1 MNAAAGMR
9 PWLLITAAVFIA
21 YLNAFQ
27 GGFQFDDF
35 NVIVGDARVHGWQ
48 AWLAS
53 MPGIRPLLK
62 ASYTLNWASGLG
74 LFGFHLFNLAVHG
87 ASAVLVY
94 LLARRYFVEIAP
106 LPESAGR
113 SAALFA
119 ALLFALHPAHTE
131 AVTYLSGRSSS
142 LAAAFYL
149 ASLLAYDKS
158 RQAGAPPAFRYFSL
172 VFFLL
177 ALAVKE
183 IAVTLPLA
191 LFLWE
196 FCRPARRSAR
206 AILAA
211 QWPYWLATA
220 AALLAMLLHPVYF
233 DLLAYSLDRRTSA
246 DSLYAG
252 IQGAAY
258 LLGQLFFPLHPNIDP
273 DLSLPATGSGELAAK
288 AALLGFL
295 LAIGLASLRRAPW
308 LAFGILWFFVQLVPA
323 HTLVPRLDI
332 ANDRQLYLASPGPLL
347 ALSFFLARLAM
358 RWPALPWRTAA
369 AAASVL
375 LALATH
381 ARNRDYRNEIT
392 LWEATAEYSP
402 NKGRVHNNLG
412 YAYELA
418 GRKEDARKA
427 YRRALEI
434 APKYARATANLRA
447 LDKHGTQ

>member
-1 MNAAAGMR
+1 MNTPVGMR
-9 PWLLITAAVFIA
+9 PWLLIAAAVFMA
-21 YLNAFQ
+21 YFNAFQ

-62 ASYTLNWASGLG
+62 ASYTLNWTSGPG
-74 LFGFHLFNLAVHG
+74 LFGFHLFNIAIHV

-94 LLARRYFVEIAP
+94 MLARRYFVEIAP

-119 ALLFALHPAHTE
+119 ALLFALHPAQTE
-131 AVTYLSGRSSS
+131 AVTYVSGRSSS
-142 LAAAFYL
+142 LAACFYL
-149 ASLLAYDKS
+149 ASLLAYIRG
-158 RQAGAPPAFRYFSL
+158 RQAGLSRAFRGFSPI
-172 VFFLL
+172 FFLL

-183 IAVTLPLA
+183 IALTLPLA

-196 FCRPARRSAR
+196 FCRPARRSV
-206 AILAA
+206 LAA
-211 QWPYWLATA
+211 LWPYWLAMVA
-220 AALLAMLLHPVYF
+220 AVLAMLLHPVYLG
-233 DLLAYSLDRRTSA
+233 LLAYSLDQRSVS

-258 LLGQLFFPLHPNIDP
+258 LLGQLFFPLHLNIDP
-273 DLSLPATGSGELAAK
+273 DFSFPAAGSGEFVAK

-295 LAIGLASLRRAPW
+295 LAVGLASLRRAPW
-308 LAFGILWFFVQLVPA
+308 LAFGILWFFVQLLPA
-323 HTLVPRLDI
+323 HTLIPRLDV
-332 ANDRQLYLASPGPLL
+332 ANDRQLYLASIGPLL
-347 ALSFFLARLAM
+347 ALTFFLARLAI
-358 RWPALPWRTAA
+358 RWPALPWRAPAA
-369 AAASVL
+369 AACVL

-381 ARNRDYRNEIT
+381 ARNRDYRDEVT
-392 LWEATAEYSP
+392 LWEATAKDSP
-402 NKGRVHNNLG
+402 NKVRVYNNLG

-418 GRKEDARKA
+418 GSKEDARKA

-434 APKYARATANLRA
+434 DPKHARAAANLGAMERVP
-447 LDKHGTQ
+447 

>member
-1 MNAAAGMR
+1 MNASVGMR
-9 PWLLITAAVFIA
+9 HWLLIAAAVFIA

-27 GGFQFDDF
+27 GGFQFDDY
-35 NVIVGDARVHGWQ
+35 NVIVNDARVHGWQ
-48 AWLAS
+48 AWFAS

-62 ASYTLNWASGLG
+62 ASYTLNWTSGLG
-74 LFGFHLFNLAVHG
+74 LFGFHLLNLAVHA
-87 ASAVLVY
+87 ASAILVY
-94 LLARRYFVEIAP
+94 LLALRGFAEIAP

-113 SAALFA
+113 SASLFA

-142 LAAAFYL
+142 LTAAFYL
-149 ASLLAYDKS
+149 ASLLAYDRG
-158 RQAGAPPAFRYFSL
+158 RQPGSPLVFRYLSL
-172 VFFLL
+172 LFFLL

-196 FCRPARRSAR
+196 YCRPARRSMR

-211 QWPYWLATA
+211 QWSYWLVLA

-233 DLLAYSLDRRTSA
+233 DLLAYSLGQRTFP

-252 IQGAAY
+252 VQGAAY

-273 DLSLPATGSGELAAK
+273 DLSLPVTGSGEFAAK

-295 LAIGLASLRRAPW
+295 LAAGLTSLRRAPW
-308 LAFGILWFFVQLVPA
+308 LAFGILWFFVQLLPA

-332 ANDRQLYLASPGPLL
+332 ANDRQLYLASVGPLL
-347 ALSFFLARLAM
+347 ALAFFLTRLAM
-358 RWPALPWRTAA
+358 RWPALPWRIAA
-369 AAASVL
+369 ATACAL

-381 ARNRDYRNEIT
+381 ARNRDYRDEIT
-392 LWEATAEYSP
+392 LWETTAEYSP
-402 NKGRVHNNLG
+402 DKGRVYNNLG

-434 APKYARATANLRA
+434 APNHARAAANLGAVERA
-447 LDKHGTQ
+447 P

>member
-1 MNAAAGMR
+1 MNASVGMR
-9 PWLLITAAVFIA
+9 PGLLIAAAVIVA

-35 NVIVGDARVHGWQ
+35 NVIVNDARVHGWQ
-48 AWLAS
+48 AWFAS

-62 ASYTLNWASGLG
+62 ASYTLNWTSGLG
-74 LFGFHLFNLAVHG
+74 LFGFHLFNLAVHA
-87 ASAVLVY
+87 ASAILVY
-94 LLARRYFVEIAP
+94 MLARRCFAEIAP
-106 LPESAGR
+106 LPEAASR

-119 ALLFALHPAHTE
+119 ALLFALHPTHTE

-142 LAAAFYL
+142 LTAVFYL
-149 ASLLAYDKS
+149 ASLLAYDRG
-158 RQAGAPPAFRYFSL
+158 RQADSPPVFRYISL
-172 VFFLL
+172 ISFLL

-183 IAVTLPLA
+183 TAVTLPLA

-196 FCRPARRSAR
+196 YCRPARCSMR

-211 QWPYWLATA
+211 QWPYWLALA

-233 DLLAYSLDRRTSA
+233 DLLAYSLGLRA
-246 DSLYAG
+246 FPDSLYAG
-252 IQGAAY
+252 VQGAAY

-273 DLSLPATGSGELAAK
+273 DLAIPATGSDEFAAK

-295 LAIGLASLRRAPW
+295 LAVGLAGLRHAPW
-308 LAFGILWFFVQLVPA
+308 LAFGILWFFVQLLPT

-332 ANDRQLYLASPGPLL
+332 ANDRQLYLASIGPLL
-347 ALSFFLARLAM
+347 ALSFFLAKLAM
-358 RWPALPWRTAA
+358 RWPALPWRITAGTA
-369 AAASVL
+369 CVL

-381 ARNRDYRNEIT
+381 ARNRDYRDEIS
-392 LWEATAEYSP
+392 LWEATAEHSP
-402 NKGRVHNNLG
+402 DKDRIYNNLG

-434 APKYARATANLRA
+434 APNHARAAANLRA
-447 LDKHGTQ
+447 VERAP